1 MNVIYHVLKIQKLMK
16 MIIKFVF
23 VKIIFISMKK
33 VIMIV
38 LIPIKYV
45 KQLMMNLT
53 IPIQKQK
60 NVLKQKKIAYK
71 NII

>member
-16 MIIKFVF
+16 MIFQFVF

>member
-1 MNVIYHVLKIQKLMK
+1 
-16 MIIKFVF
+16 
-23 VKIIFISMKK
+23 MKK